1 MIHCSFISYVFT
13 MLLRLAR
20 LLSTIIML
28 VLNSLAN
35 ALPINNLTTWDLSD
49 TVSTLITPAGF
60 TFAIWSVIYL
70 GLIIL
75 TLAVL
80 TKKITL
86 PDRVMIWYII
96 SALANGLRIVA
107 RHYQNLHLSVLII
120 VALLVSLIIID
131 RTLLENKSSI
141 AYFPRVRGSILL
153 YFGRVQIATLLMTTI
168 YAQYQLGIL
177 TGYEVPAG
185 MAVIILAWC
194 ANLLIICREKN
205 IITSLVALRALWG
218 IINGQTDPQIILTA
232 QVVMGLLV
240 GGIAWHEGKRF
251 LKR

>member
-1 MIHCSFISYVFT
+1 

-20 LLSTIIML
+20 LLSTITMIA
-28 VLNSLAN
+28 LNSLAN
-35 ALPINNLTTWDLSD
+35 VLPINNITTGDLSD
-49 TVSTLITPAGF
+49 TVSTVISPAGF
-60 TFAIWSVIYL
+60 TFGIWAIIYL
-70 GLIIL
+70 GLIWL
-75 TLAVL
+75 TLAVV

-96 SALANGLRIVA
+96 SALANGLRIIA
-107 RHYQNLHLSVLII
+107 RHYQNLHLAMIIILI
-120 VALLVSLIIID
+120 LLISLIIID
-131 RTLLENKSSI
+131 RTLITHKDSI
-141 AYFPRVRGSILL
+141 SYFPRVRGSILL
-153 YFGRVQIATLLMTTI
+153 YFGRVQIATLVMTTI

-177 TGYEVPAG
+177 TGYEIPAG

-232 QVVMGLLV
+232 QVVMGLLI
-240 GGIAWHEGKRF
+240 GGIVWHEGKRL
-251 LKR
+251 LKK

>member
-1 MIHCSFISYVFT
+1 
-13 MLLRLAR
+13 MLLRISR

-28 VLNSLAN
+28 VLNTLATT
-35 ALPINNLTTWDLSD
+35 LPLNWLSTKDLSD
-49 TVSTLITPAGF
+49 TLSTLITPAGF

-70 GLIIL
+70 GLIWL
-75 TLAVL
+75 TVAIL
-80 TKKITL
+80 TKKIML
-86 PDRVMIWYII
+86 PDRVIIWYIV
-96 SALANGLRIVA
+96 SSLANGLRIVA
-107 RHYQNLHLSVLII
+107 RHYQSLHLAMII
-120 VALLVSLIIID
+120 ILVLLVSLIIID
-131 RTLLENKSSI
+131 RTLVTNQSSI
-141 AYFPRVRGSILL
+141 SYFPRVRGSILL

-168 YAQYQLGIL
+168 YAQYQLGLL

-218 IINGQTDPQIILTA
+218 IISGQTDSQIILAA
-232 QVVMGLLV
+232 QVVMGLLI
-240 GGIAWHEGKRF
+240 GGIVWHEGMKL

>member
-1 MIHCSFISYVFT
+1 
-13 MLLRLAR
+13 MLLRLAP
-20 LLSTIIML
+20 LFSTIIML
-28 VLNSLAN
+28 VLNTLATT
-35 ALPINNLTTWDLSD
+35 LPINGLSTGDLSD
-49 TVSTLITPAGF
+49 TLSTLITPAGF
-60 TFAIWSVIYL
+60 TFSIWSIIYL
-70 GLIIL
+70 GLIGL
-75 TLAVL
+75 TIAVVS
-80 TKKITL
+80 KKITL
-86 PDRVMIWYII
+86 PDRVMIWYIV
-96 SALANGLRIVA
+96 SSLANGLRIVA
-107 RHYQNLHLSVLII
+107 RHYQNLHLAMII
-120 VALLVSLIIID
+120 ILVLLVSLIIID
-131 RTLLENKSSI
+131 RTLVENQPSI

-168 YAQYQLGIL
+168 YAQYQLGLL
-177 TGYEVPAG
+177 TGYEGVAG

-240 GGIAWHEGKRF
+240 GGIVWHEGKRL

>member
-1 MIHCSFISYVFT
+1 

-20 LLSTIIML
+20 LLSTIIMIA
-28 VLNSLAN
+28 LNTLAN
-35 ALPINNLTTWDLSD
+35 ILPINNLTTWDLSD
-49 TVSTLITPAGF
+49 TVSTVITPAGF

-70 GLIIL
+70 ALIGL

-80 TKKITL
+80 TKKIIL
-86 PDRVMIWYII
+86 PDRVMVWYIV

-107 RHYQNLHLSVLII
+107 RHYQSLHLSMIII
-120 VALLVSLIIID
+120 VALLVSLTIID
-131 RTLLENKSSI
+131 RTLVANASSI
-141 AYFPRVRGSILL
+141 SYFPRVRGSILL
-153 YFGRVQIATLLMTTI
+153 YFGRVQIATLVMTTI
-168 YAQYQLGIL
+168 YAQYQLGLL
-177 TGYEVPAG
+177 TWYEVPAG

-232 QVVMGLLV
+232 QVVMGILI
-240 GGIAWHEGKRF
+240 GGILWHEGKRL

>member
-1 MIHCSFISYVFT
+1 

-20 LLSTIIML
+20 LFSTIIML
-28 VLNSLAN
+28 VLNTLSTT
-35 ALPINNLTTWDLSD
+35 LPLNGMSTKDLSD
-49 TVSTLITPAGF
+49 ILSTTITPAGF

-70 GLIIL
+70 GLIWL
-75 TLAVL
+75 TFAIL
-80 TKKITL
+80 TKKIIL

-107 RHYQNLHLSVLII
+107 RHYQNLHLAMII
-120 VALLVSLIIID
+120 ILVLLVSLIIID
-131 RTLLENKSSI
+131 RTLLKNQLSI
-141 AYFPRVRGSILL
+141 AYFPRVRWSILL

-168 YAQYQLGIL
+168 YAQYQLGLL

-218 IINGQTDPQIILTA
+218 IINGQTNPQIMLTT
-232 QVVMGLLV
+232 QVVIGLLI
-240 GGIAWHEGKRF
+240 GGIVWHEGKKF

>member
-1 MIHCSFISYVFT
+1 MI
-13 MLLRLAR
+13 LRLAR
-20 LLSTIIML
+20 LFSTIIML
-28 VLNSLAN
+28 VLNTLSTT
-35 ALPINNLTTWDLSD
+35 LPLNGMSTKDLSD
-49 TVSTLITPAGF
+49 ILSTTITPAGF

-70 GLIIL
+70 GLIWL
-75 TLAVL
+75 TFAIL
-80 TKKITL
+80 TKKIIL

-107 RHYQNLHLSVLII
+107 RHYQSLHLAMII
-120 VALLVSLIIID
+120 ILVLLVSLIIID
-131 RTLLENKSSI
+131 RTLVANSSSI

-168 YAQYQLGIL
+168 YVQYQLGLL

-218 IINGQTDPQIILTA
+218 IISGQIDPQIILTA
-232 QVVMGLLV
+232 QVVMGLLI
-240 GGIAWHEGKRF
+240 GGIVWHEGKKIF
-251 LKR
+251 TK

>member
-1 MIHCSFISYVFT
+1 

-28 VLNSLAN
+28 VLNTLSTT
-35 ALPINNLTTWDLSD
+35 LPLNGMSTKDLSD
-49 TVSTLITPAGF
+49 ILSTVITPAGF

-70 GLIIL
+70 GIIGL
-75 TLAVL
+75 TLAIL

-86 PDRVMIWYII
+86 PDRVMIWYIV

-107 RHYQNLHLSVLII
+107 RHYQNLHLAMII
-120 VALLVSLIIID
+120 ILVLLVSLIIID
-131 RTLLENKSSI
+131 RTLVANASSI

-168 YAQYQLGIL
+168 YAQYQLGLL

-194 ANLLIICREKN
+194 ANLLIMWREKN
-205 IITSLVALRALWG
+205 IITSLVALRALWW
-218 IINGQTDPQIILTA
+218 IIKGQTDPQIILTA
-232 QVVMGLLV
+232 QVVMGLLI
-240 GGIAWHEGKRF
+240 GGILWHIGKSF
-251 LKR
+251 LKK

>member
-1 MIHCSFISYVFT
+1 

-20 LLSTIIML
+20 FLSTIIMIA
-28 VLNSLAN
+28 LNTLAN
-35 ALPINNLTTWDLSD
+35 ILPINNLTTWDLSD
-49 TVSTLITPAGF
+49 TVSTVITPAGF

-70 GLIIL
+70 ALIGL

-86 PDRVMIWYII
+86 PDRAMIWYII

-107 RHYQNLHLSVLII
+107 RHYQSLHLSMIII

-131 RTLLENKSSI
+131 RTLVANASSI

-153 YFGRVQIATLLMTTI
+153 YFGRVQIATLVMTTI
-168 YAQYQLGIL
+168 YAQYQLGLL
-177 TGYEVPAG
+177 TWYEVPAG
-185 MAVIILAWC
+185 MAVILLAWC

-232 QVVMGLLV
+232 QVVMGILI
-240 GGIAWHEGKRF
+240 GGILWHEGKRL